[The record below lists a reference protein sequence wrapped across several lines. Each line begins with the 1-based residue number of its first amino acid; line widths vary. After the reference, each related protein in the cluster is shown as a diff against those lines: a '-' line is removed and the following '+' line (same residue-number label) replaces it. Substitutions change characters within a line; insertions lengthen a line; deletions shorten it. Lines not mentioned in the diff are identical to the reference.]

1 MGWREAADLTHTIE
15 PSLAVPIHYGFVIC
29 SPSDG
34 MRFRDAAAPV
44 PVELLAPV
52 DDFEQE

>member
-1 MGWREAADLTHTIE
+1 MDWRAAADLAREIE

-29 SPSDG
+29 SPVG
-34 MRFRDAAAPV
+34 GLRFRDAAPV